1 MEEVVMTLRRSR
13 LLGIGSI
20 VTALGLLVARAYGES
35 PSPKVIL
42 TPDQVKWAPVASLRP
57 GAQSA
62 VMLGAPD
69 KPGPYVYRVKFPPN
83 FKVDAHSHP
92 DNRTYTVL
100 SGTFYQGLGDKFD
113 ETKLMARPAGSFYT
127 HAAGAPH
134 FGATRDEEVVLQIA
148 SCEGSTTLTYVNP
161 ADDPR
166 TTKK

>member
-1 MEEVVMTLRRSR
+1 MTLRRSR
-13 LLGIGSI
+13 LVGIGSI

-69 KPGPYVYRVKFPPN
+69 KPGPYVNRVKFPSS

-113 ETKLMARPAGSFYT
+113 ETRLMARPASSFYT

-134 FGATRDEEVVLQIA
+134 LPEARVMA
-148 SCEGSTTLTYVNP
+148 SSARQSN
-161 ADDPR
+161 
-166 TTKK
+166 